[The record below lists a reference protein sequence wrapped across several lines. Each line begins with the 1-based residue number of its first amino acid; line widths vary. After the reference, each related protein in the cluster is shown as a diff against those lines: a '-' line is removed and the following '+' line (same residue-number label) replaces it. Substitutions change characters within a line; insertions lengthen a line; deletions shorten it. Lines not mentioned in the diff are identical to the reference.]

1 MQLNQQE
8 LTALD
13 KEYRRAFINSLAGFR
28 QAVLVGTISEQ
39 GKSNLA
45 IFNSLIHLGAN
56 PALFGLI
63 NRPDS
68 VQRDTL
74 QNILSTGCYTLNY
87 VTGADYQKAHQTS
100 ARYPQSVSEFE
111 QVGFEE
117 QYRSCHATPFEP
129 QLTHSLEAPFEP
141 SLTHALEAP
150 FEPQS
155 TTSFPAPFVAG
166 ALVQIGMKLEE
177 RVDLKINGT
186 VLLIGSIQ
194 SVYIDD
200 ALVEPDGFVNLSQA
214 NVLVS
219 QGLDAY
225 FTASPLGRLPYAKP

>member
-100 ARYPQSVSEFE
+100 ARYPLGVSEFE

-117 QYRSCHATPFEP
+117 QYRSSHATPFEP
-129 QLTHSLEAPFEP
+129 KLTHSLEAPFEP
-141 SLTHALEAP
+141 
-150 FEPQS
+150 QS
-155 TTSFPAPFVAG
+155 TTTFPAPFVAG

-186 VLLIGSIQ
+186 VLFIGSIQ

-200 ALVEPDGFVNLSQA
+200 ALVGPDGFVNLSQA

-225 FTASPLGRLPYAKP
+225 FTTSPLGRLPYAKP